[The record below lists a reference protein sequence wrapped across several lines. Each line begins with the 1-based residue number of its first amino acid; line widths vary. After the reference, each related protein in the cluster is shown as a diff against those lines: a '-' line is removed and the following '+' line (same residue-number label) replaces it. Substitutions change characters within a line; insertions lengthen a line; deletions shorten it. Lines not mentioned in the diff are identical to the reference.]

1 MHNATVIHEID
12 VENMIF
18 QQNGIDLLAPA
29 RNALGL

>member
-1 MHNATVIHEID
+1 
-12 VENMIF
+12 ENMIF